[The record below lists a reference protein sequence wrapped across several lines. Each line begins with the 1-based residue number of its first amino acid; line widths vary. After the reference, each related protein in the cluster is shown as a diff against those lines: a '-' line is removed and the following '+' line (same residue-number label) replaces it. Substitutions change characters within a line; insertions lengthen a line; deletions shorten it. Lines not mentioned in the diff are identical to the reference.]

1 MYSTF
6 KYTTHFKDKTL
17 MKVLK
22 FGGTSMGSAKSINDV
37 KKIILS
43 YDKPVCAVVSAV
55 SGVTDMLL
63 KMASLASIGED
74 YNEVFN
80 TMKQK
85 HEAIMAELKI
95 CNNTTLT
102 TEIESLNSHLST
114 ILNGV
119 SILKEL
125 SPRSMDIIQ
134 SFGEKY
140 SSRFLSA
147 IIEGAKL
154 HDSTQL
160 IKTERVGTR
169 HQVIEDLTYH
179 NIMAIKNNLANVNI
193 FPGFISSDTNGEST
207 TLGRGGSDYT
217 AALLAAGF
225 NADVLEIWTDVD
237 GFMSADPRII
247 SRAYKLDHLTYAEAM
262 ELSHFGAKVIY
273 PPTILPVLKKNIPI
287 YIKNTFNPTEVGT
300 LIDGNETPDPKNK
313 IKGISSIRNVSLL
326 TLQCVGMVG
335 VSGMSM
341 RLFGALAKEYINVI
355 LISQASSENSITI
368 CIETKDAQRAA
379 SVIST
384 EFAKE
389 IEGGNL
395 ASVSVDN
402 DMAVV
407 AIVGAK
413 MKCNTGVSGM
423 LFNAVGKNGINI
435 YAIAQ
440 GASEVNISFVVKED
454 DLKKTLN
461 SVHDSFF
468 LSHYKV
474 MHIFLAG
481 VGTVGGKLIEKL
493 MAQAEKL
500 MTNDRLLIRIAG
512 VANSKR
518 MALNPQG
525 LNPAN
530 IKDLLSEGQP
540 STPELFANAIKNLN
554 LSNSVFVD
562 CTASYDIAAL
572 YDTML
577 ENNINVVTANKIA
590 SSSDYEHYRK
600 LKQTAQDKGVK
611 FHFETNVGAALPI
624 ISPINDLIK
633 SGDRIVKLEAVL
645 SGTLNFICNELSAE
659 KPLSKVIAEAKEKGY
674 SEPDPRIDLSG
685 TDVARKI
692 LILAREAGYKLDMDD
707 IDKTPFVPQEYLDT
721 KDVAEFMEKVKE
733 LDSKYEAER
742 QTREA
747 KGLALRYVATFE
759 NGKAKI
765 GFKEVDKSDP
775 IYYLEGSNNI
785 VLINS
790 DNYSAHAMQIKGYGA
805 GADVTAAG
813 VFADI
818 IKINN

>member
-6 KYTTHFKDKTL
+6 EYTTHFKDKTL

-95 CNNTTLT
+95 SNNTTLT

-179 NIMAIKNNLANVNI
+179 NIMAIKNSLANVNI

-379 SVIST
+379 SVISA

>member
-1 MYSTF
+1 
-6 KYTTHFKDKTL
+6 

-765 GFKEVDKSDP
+765 GFKEVDKSNP

>member
-1 MYSTF
+1 
-6 KYTTHFKDKTL
+6 

-37 KKIILS
+37 KKIIMS

-63 KMASLASIGED
+63 KMASLATKGED
-74 YNEVFN
+74 YTETLNQ
-80 TMKQK
+80 MKAK
-85 HEAIMAELKI
+85 HEAIVTELKLSDNKSLNEEI
-95 CNNTTLT
+95 SSLNAQLT
-102 TEIESLNSHLST
+102 TILS
-114 ILNGV
+114 GV

-140 SSRFLSA
+140 SSRILSS
-147 IIEGAKL
+147 IISGSKL
-154 HDSTQL
+154 HDSTKL
-160 IKTERVGTR
+160 IKTERIGTR
-169 HQVIEDLTYH
+169 HQVMEELTAQNIISIKQDL
-179 NIMAIKNNLANVNI
+179 ADVNI
-193 FPGFISSDTNGEST
+193 FPGFISSDINGEAT

-225 NADVLEIWTDVD
+225 GASVLEIWTDVD

-287 YIKNTFNPTEVGT
+287 YIKNTFNPTEAGT
-300 LIDGNETPDPKNK
+300 LIDSNETPDPKNK

-341 RLFGALAKEYINVI
+341 RLFGTLAKEYINVI
-355 LISQASSENSITI
+355 LISQASSENNITI
-368 CIETKDAQRAA
+368 CVETKDVNRAA
-379 SVIST
+379 QAISR
-384 EFAKE
+384 EFEKE
-389 IEGGNL
+389 IDDDL
-395 ASVSVDN
+395 ASVSIDN

-500 MTNDRLLIRIAG
+500 MKNDRLLIRIAG

-540 STPELFANAIKNLN
+540 SSPGIFAEAIKSLN

-590 SSSDYEHYRK
+590 SSSAYDHYRK
-600 LKQTAQDKGVK
+600 LKQTAQDKGIK

-692 LILAREAGYKLDMDD
+692 LILARESGYKLEMED

-733 LDSKYEAER
+733 LDAKYERER
-742 QTREA
+742 QEREK
-747 KGLALRYVATFE
+747 KGLALRYVASFE

>member
-95 CNNTTLT
+95 SNNTTLT
-102 TEIESLNSHLST
+102 TEIESLNSHLTT

-193 FPGFISSDTNGEST
+193 FPGFISSDINGEST

-217 AALLAAGF
+217 AALLAAGLG
-225 NADVLEIWTDVD
+225 ADVLEIWTDVD

-368 CIETKDAQRAA
+368 CIETKDAQCAA

-733 LDSKYEAER
+733 LDSKYETER

-759 NGKAKI
+759 NEKAKI

>member
-1 MYSTF
+1 
-6 KYTTHFKDKTL
+6 
-17 MKVLK
+17 
-22 FGGTSMGSAKSINDV
+22 MGSAKSINDV
-37 KKIILS
+37 KKIIML
-43 YDKPVCAVVSAV
+43 YDKPVCTVVSAV

-63 KMASLASIGED
+63 KMASLATKGED
-74 YNEVFN
+74 YTETLNQ
-80 TMKQK
+80 MKAK
-85 HEAIMAELKI
+85 HEAIVTELKLSDNKSLNEEI
-95 CNNTTLT
+95 SSLNAQLT
-102 TEIESLNSHLST
+102 TILS
-114 ILNGV
+114 GV

-140 SSRFLSA
+140 SSRILSS
-147 IIEGAKL
+147 IISGSKL
-154 HDSTQL
+154 HDSTKL
-160 IKTERVGTR
+160 IKTERIGTR
-169 HQVIEDLTYH
+169 HQVMEELTAQNITSIKQDL
-179 NIMAIKNNLANVNI
+179 ADVNI
-193 FPGFISSDTNGEST
+193 FPGFISSDINGEAT

-225 NADVLEIWTDVD
+225 GASVLEIWTDVD

-300 LIDGNETPDPKNK
+300 LIDSNETPDPKNK

-341 RLFGALAKEYINVI
+341 RLFGTLAKEYINVI
-355 LISQASSENSITI
+355 LISQASSENNITI
-368 CIETKDAQRAA
+368 CVETKDVNRAA
-379 SVIST
+379 QAISI
-384 EFAKE
+384 EFEKE
-389 IEGGNL
+389 IDDDL
-395 ASVSVDN
+395 ASVSIDN

-500 MTNDRLLIRIAG
+500 MKNDRLLIRIAG

-540 STPELFANAIKNLN
+540 SSPGIFAEAIKNLN

-590 SSSDYEHYRK
+590 SSSAYDHYRK
-600 LKQTAQDKGVK
+600 LKQTAQDKGIK

-692 LILAREAGYKLDMDD
+692 LILARESGYKLEMED

-733 LDSKYEAER
+733 LDAKYERER
-742 QTREA
+742 QEREK
-747 KGLALRYVATFE
+747 KGLALRYVASFE

>member
-1 MYSTF
+1 
-6 KYTTHFKDKTL
+6 
-17 MKVLK
+17 
-22 FGGTSMGSAKSINDV
+22 MGSAKSINDV
-37 KKIILS
+37 KKIIMS

-63 KMASLASIGED
+63 KMASLATKGED
-74 YNEVFN
+74 YTETLNQ
-80 TMKQK
+80 MKAK
-85 HEAIMAELKI
+85 HEAIVTELKLSDNKSLNEEI
-95 CNNTTLT
+95 SSLNAQLT
-102 TEIESLNSHLST
+102 TILS
-114 ILNGV
+114 GV

-140 SSRFLSA
+140 SSRILSS
-147 IIEGAKL
+147 IISGSKL
-154 HDSTQL
+154 HDSTKL
-160 IKTERVGTR
+160 IKTERIGTR
-169 HQVIEDLTYH
+169 HQVMEELTAQNIISIKQDL
-179 NIMAIKNNLANVNI
+179 ADVNI
-193 FPGFISSDTNGEST
+193 FPGFISSDINGEAT

-225 NADVLEIWTDVD
+225 GASVLEIWTDVD

-300 LIDGNETPDPKNK
+300 LIDSNETPDPKNK

-341 RLFGALAKEYINVI
+341 RLFGTLAKEYINVI
-355 LISQASSENSITI
+355 LISQASSENNITI
-368 CIETKDAQRAA
+368 CVETKDVNRAA
-379 SVIST
+379 QAISR
-384 EFAKE
+384 EFEKE
-389 IEGGNL
+389 IDDDL
-395 ASVSVDN
+395 ASVSIDN

-500 MTNDRLLIRIAG
+500 MKNDRLLIRIAG

-540 STPELFANAIKNLN
+540 SSPGIFAEAIKSLN

-590 SSSDYEHYRK
+590 SSSAYDHYRK

-692 LILAREAGYKLDMDD
+692 LILARESGYKLEMED

-733 LDSKYEAER
+733 LDAKYERER
-742 QTREA
+742 QEREK

-759 NGKAKI
+759 NSKAKI

>member
-1 MYSTF
+1 
-6 KYTTHFKDKTL
+6 
-17 MKVLK
+17 
-22 FGGTSMGSAKSINDV
+22 MGSAKSINDV
-37 KKIILS
+37 KKIIMS

-63 KMASLASIGED
+63 KMASLATKGED
-74 YNEVFN
+74 YTETLNQ
-80 TMKQK
+80 MKAK
-85 HEAIMAELKI
+85 HEAIVTELKLSDNKSLNEEI
-95 CNNTTLT
+95 SSLNAQLT
-102 TEIESLNSHLST
+102 TILS
-114 ILNGV
+114 GV

-140 SSRFLSA
+140 SSRILSS
-147 IIEGAKL
+147 IISGSKL
-154 HDSTQL
+154 HDSTKL
-160 IKTERVGTR
+160 IKTERIGTR
-169 HQVIEDLTYH
+169 HQVMEELTAQNIISIKQDL
-179 NIMAIKNNLANVNI
+179 ADVNI
-193 FPGFISSDTNGEST
+193 FPGFISSDINGEAT

-225 NADVLEIWTDVD
+225 GASVLEIWTDVD

-300 LIDGNETPDPKNK
+300 LIDSNETPDPKNK

-341 RLFGALAKEYINVI
+341 RLFGTLAKEYINVI
-355 LISQASSENSITI
+355 LISQASSENNITI
-368 CIETKDAQRAA
+368 CVETKDVNRAA
-379 SVIST
+379 QAISR
-384 EFAKE
+384 EFEKE
-389 IEGGNL
+389 IDDDL
-395 ASVSVDN
+395 ASVSIDN

-500 MTNDRLLIRIAG
+500 MKNDRLLIRIAG

-540 STPELFANAIKNLN
+540 SSPGIFAEAIKSLN

-590 SSSDYEHYRK
+590 SSSAYDHYRK
-600 LKQTAQDKGVK
+600 LKQTAQDKGIK

-692 LILAREAGYKLDMDD
+692 LILARESGYKLEMED

-733 LDSKYEAER
+733 LDAKYERER
-742 QTREA
+742 QEREK
-747 KGLALRYVATFE
+747 KGLALRYVASFE

>member
-95 CNNTTLT
+95 SNNTTLT

-193 FPGFISSDTNGEST
+193 FPGFISSDINGEST

-379 SVIST
+379 SVISA

-721 KDVAEFMEKVKE
+721 KDVAEFMKKVKE

>member
-1 MYSTF
+1 
-6 KYTTHFKDKTL
+6 
-17 MKVLK
+17 
-22 FGGTSMGSAKSINDV
+22 MGSAKSINDV
-37 KKIILS
+37 KKIIMS

-63 KMASLASIGED
+63 KMASLATKGED
-74 YNEVFN
+74 YTETLNQ
-80 TMKQK
+80 MKAK
-85 HEAIMAELKI
+85 HEAIVTELKLSDNKSLNEEI
-95 CNNTTLT
+95 SSLNAQLT
-102 TEIESLNSHLST
+102 TILS
-114 ILNGV
+114 GV

-140 SSRFLSA
+140 SSRILSS
-147 IIEGAKL
+147 IISGSKL
-154 HDSTQL
+154 HDSTKL
-160 IKTERVGTR
+160 IKTERIGTR
-169 HQVIEDLTYH
+169 HQVMEELTAQNIISIKQDL
-179 NIMAIKNNLANVNI
+179 ADVNI
-193 FPGFISSDTNGEST
+193 FPGFISSDINGEAT

-225 NADVLEIWTDVD
+225 GASVLEIWTDVD

-300 LIDGNETPDPKNK
+300 LIDSNETPDPKNK

-341 RLFGALAKEYINVI
+341 RLFGTLAKEYINVI
-355 LISQASSENSITI
+355 LISQASSENNITI
-368 CIETKDAQRAA
+368 CVETKDVNRAA
-379 SVIST
+379 QAISR
-384 EFAKE
+384 EFEKE
-389 IEGGNL
+389 IDDDL
-395 ASVSVDN
+395 ASVSIDN

-500 MTNDRLLIRIAG
+500 MKNDRLLIRIAG

-540 STPELFANAIKNLN
+540 SSPGIFAEAIKSLN

-590 SSSDYEHYRK
+590 SSSAYDHYRK

-692 LILAREAGYKLDMDD
+692 LILARESGYKLEMED

-733 LDSKYEAER
+733 LDAKYERER
-742 QTREA
+742 QEREK

>member
-1 MYSTF
+1 
-6 KYTTHFKDKTL
+6 

-37 KKIILS
+37 KKIIMS

-63 KMASLASIGED
+63 KMASLATKGED
-74 YNEVFN
+74 YTETLNQ
-80 TMKQK
+80 MKAK
-85 HEAIMAELKI
+85 HEAIVTELKLSDNKSLNEEI
-95 CNNTTLT
+95 SSLNAQLT
-102 TEIESLNSHLST
+102 TILS
-114 ILNGV
+114 GV

-140 SSRFLSA
+140 SSRILSS
-147 IIEGAKL
+147 IISGSKL
-154 HDSTQL
+154 HDSTKL
-160 IKTERVGTR
+160 IKTERIGTR
-169 HQVIEDLTYH
+169 HQVMEELTAQNIISIKQDL
-179 NIMAIKNNLANVNI
+179 ADVNI
-193 FPGFISSDTNGEST
+193 FPGFISSDINGEAT

-225 NADVLEIWTDVD
+225 GASVLEIWTDVD

-300 LIDGNETPDPKNK
+300 LIDSNETPDPKNK

-341 RLFGALAKEYINVI
+341 RLFGTLAKEYINVI
-355 LISQASSENSITI
+355 LISQASSENNITI
-368 CIETKDAQRAA
+368 CVETKDVNRAA
-379 SVIST
+379 QAISR
-384 EFAKE
+384 EFEKE
-389 IEGGNL
+389 IDDDL
-395 ASVSVDN
+395 ASVSIDN

-500 MTNDRLLIRIAG
+500 MKNDRLLIRIAG

-540 STPELFANAIKNLN
+540 SSPGIFAEAIKSLN

-590 SSSDYEHYRK
+590 SSSAYDHYRK

-692 LILAREAGYKLDMDD
+692 LILARESGYKLEMED

-733 LDSKYEAER
+733 LDAKYERER
-742 QTREA
+742 QEREK